1 MTRMNGNSIKV
12 LLVED
17 NAGDALLLRE
27 TLADTTAAIEWSHD
41 RMLKD
46 ALERLERER
55 FDVVL
60 LDLSLPDSQGIETFK
75 KIQRRAPDAPVVM
88 LTGLNDETVAAEA
101 MRQGA
106 QDYLVKGG
114 ADGHALLR
122 SMRYAIERTRRERAE
137 RELRVAH
144 EDMNAA
150 RSIQQRLFPDKPP
163 QIKGFDIGG
172 GSFPAGDTG
181 GDYYDFVP
189 MLGGAWGLVVGDVS
203 GHGFGPALLMAN
215 TRAYLRALAM
225 TCGGV
230 GDVLTRTNAA
240 LGEDTADEHFVT
252 LLFARLDPADRTVVY
267 ASAGHNPGLVLDSEG
282 NVRRELKSTDLP
294 LGVEADTQFTAA
306 EKFALSPG
314 DMLFLFTDGLVEAR
328 APDKTDFGL
337 ERALE
342 TIRTHRT
349 RPANEIV
356 HALYQHAR
364 DFEGGEPQ
372 RDDVTIVVVKVL

>member
-1 MTRMNGNSIKV
+1 MNGNAIKV

-27 TLADTTAAIEWSHD
+27 TLADTEATIEWSHD
-41 RMLKD
+41 RMLSD
-46 ALERLERER
+46 ALGRLERER

-60 LDLSLPDSQGIETFK
+60 LDLSLPDSHGIETFK
-75 KIQRRAPDAPVVM
+75 KLQRRAPDAPVVM
-88 LTGLNDETVAAEA
+88 LTGLNDERVAAEA
-101 MRQGA
+101 MQQGA

-114 ADGHALLR
+114 TDGHALLR
-122 SMRYAIERTRRERAE
+122 SMRYAIERTRREQAE
-137 RELRVAH
+137 RELRATH
-144 EDMNAA
+144 NDMNAA
-150 RSIQQRLFPDKPP
+150 RSIQQRLFPDRAPE
-163 QIKGFDIGG
+163 IAGFDIGG

-189 MLGGAWGLVVGDVS
+189 MHGGALGLVVGDVS

-225 TCGGV
+225 TCGDV
-230 GDVLTRTNAA
+230 GEILTRTNAA
-240 LGEDTADEHFVT
+240 LGEDTSDEHFVT
-252 LLFARLDPADRTVVY
+252 LLFARLDPTDRSVVY
-267 ASAGHNPGLVLDSEG
+267 ASAGHNPGLVLDAAG

-294 LGVEADTQFTAA
+294 LGVMPDTVFTAA
-306 EKFALSPG
+306 PRFELTPG
-314 DMLFLFTDGLVEAR
+314 EILFLFTDGLVEAR

-342 TIRTHRT
+342 TIREHRT
-349 RPANEIV
+349 RPASEIV
-356 HALYQHAR
+356 EAMYQRAR

-372 RDDVTIVVVKVL
+372 RDDVTMVVVKLL